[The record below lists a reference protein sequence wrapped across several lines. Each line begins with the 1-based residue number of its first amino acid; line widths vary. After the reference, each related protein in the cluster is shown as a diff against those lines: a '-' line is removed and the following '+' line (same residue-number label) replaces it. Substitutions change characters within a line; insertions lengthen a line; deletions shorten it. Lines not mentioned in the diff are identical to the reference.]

1 MENVII
7 VEGFS
12 FTDENMGKQAEKEA
26 EGVRYVKS
34 KTDMSNP
41 KEVHRVYQRLLA
53 QKTFQTPVGYAYLR
67 ELQEYLISNPSIE
80 NREVGAVPVA
90 ANLKVNDAMGVAQR
104 LRLRVK
110 SERRKFRISMFA
122 NLVLALTIAVMFA
135 IALSSDQTTILNYEK
150 KLQDRYAKWEQELTK
165 REQIIREEEQMM
177 DLEFDT
183 WADE

>member
-1 MENVII
+1 MENVIV
-7 VEGFS
+7 VEGFA
-12 FTDENMGKQAEKEA
+12 FTDENMAKQAGKEV

-67 ELQEYLISNPSIE
+67 ELQEYLRSNPSIE
-80 NREVGAVPVA
+80 NKDIGPVPVA
-90 ANLKVNDAMGVAQR
+90 ANLQVNDAMGVAQR
-104 LRLRVK
+104 LRGRVK
-110 SERRKFRISMFA
+110 TERRKFRISLFA
-122 NLVLALTIAVMFA
+122 NLVLALSIIVMFA

-150 KLQDRYAKWEQELTK
+150 RLQDRYAKWEQELTE
-165 REQIIREEEQMM
+165 REQIVREEEQMM

-183 WADE
+183 STDD

>member
-1 MENVII
+1 MV

-12 FTDENMGKQAEKEA
+12 FTDENMAKQAAKEV

-41 KEVHRVYQRLLA
+41 KEVLRVYQRLLA

-80 NREVGAVPVA
+80 NKEVGAVPVA
-90 ANLKVNDAMGVAQR
+90 SDLKVNDAMGVAQR
-104 LRLRVK
+104 LRQRVK
-110 SERRKFRISMFA
+110 GERRKFQISLFV
-122 NLVLALTIAVMFA
+122 NLVLALTIAVMFG

-150 KLQDRYAKWEQELTK
+150 KLQDRSAKWEQELTK
-165 REQIIREEEQMM
+165 REQIVREEEQMM
-177 DLEFDT
+177 DLKFDT
-183 WADE
+183 MADEE